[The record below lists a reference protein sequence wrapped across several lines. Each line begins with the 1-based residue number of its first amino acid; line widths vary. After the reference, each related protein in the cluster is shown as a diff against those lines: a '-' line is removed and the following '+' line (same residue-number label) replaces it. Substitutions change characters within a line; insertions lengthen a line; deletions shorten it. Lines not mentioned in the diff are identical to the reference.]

1 MNGLQIKTNNPI
13 RTLLN
18 KKYTRNA
25 YTCIIFKED
34 VHISIVGN
42 PRPSYFCATIK
53 TLKQHDEEKIN
64 TIILFVALGFGVVK
78 AQDLPDKKETLKT
91 VTKVNDYFMKKYADY
106 RTPSF
111 VKNVTRPSNIWTR
124 GVYYEGLMALYSVY
138 PRDDYYKYAV
148 DWSNYHEWGFRNGT
162 TTRNADDYC
171 ASQTYLDLYNICP
184 DPERIRKVK
193 ANIDMLVNT
202 PQVNDW
208 WWIDAIQMG
217 MPVFAK
223 LGKLT
228 GKQKYFDKMWDM
240 YEYTRNKHG
249 ENGMYNQKEGLWWR
263 DQDFDPPYKE
273 PNGKNCYWSRGNGW
287 VYAALVRVLDEI
299 PTDEKHRA
307 DYINDFLTMS
317 KAIKNCQ
324 RTDGF
329 WNVSMHD
336 ESNFGG
342 KETSG
347 TALFV
352 YGMAWGVRNGLL
364 DRKEYLPVL
373 LKAWNAMVKDAVHPN
388 GFLGLVQGT
397 GKEPKDSQPV
407 TYDKV
412 PDFED
417 FGVGCFLLAG
427 SEVYKL
433 N

>member
-1 MNGLQIKTNNPI
+1 MKTKTI
-13 RTLLN
+13 AALL
-18 KKYTRNA
+18 
-25 YTCIIFKED
+25 IGIF
-34 VHISIVGN
+34 SF
-42 PRPSYFCATIK
+42 SLAS
-53 TLKQHDEEKIN
+53 
-64 TIILFVALGFGVVK
+64 
-78 AQDLPDKKETLKT
+78 AQEVPDRKETLKT
-91 VTKVNDYFMKKYADY
+91 IVKVNDYFMKKYSDY
-106 RTPSF
+106 RTPSY
-111 VKNVTRPSNIWTR
+111 VNKVIRPSNIWTR
-124 GVYYEGLMALYSVY
+124 GVYYEGLMALYSIY
-138 PRDDYYKYAV
+138 PRDDYYQYAN
-148 DWSNYHEWGFRNGT
+148 DWS
-162 TTRNADDYC
+162 
-171 ASQTYLDLYNICP
+171 
-184 DPERIRKVK
+184 
-193 ANIDMLVNT
+193 DMLVNT

-223 LGKLT
+223 LGRLT
-228 GKQKYFDKMWDM
+228 GEQKYFDKMWDM
-240 YEYTRNKHG
+240 YEYTRNVHG
-249 ENGMYNQKEGLWWR
+249 EKGMYNAKEGLWWR

-299 PTDEKHRA
+299 PADEQHRT
-307 DYINDFLTMS
+307 DYINDFLAMS
-317 KAIKNCQ
+317 KAIKDCQ
-324 RTDGF
+324 RKDGF
-329 WNVSMHD
+329 WNVSLHD

-373 LKAWNAMVKDAVHPN
+373 LKAWNAMVKEAVHPN
-388 GFLGLVQGT
+388 GFLGYVQGT

-433 N
+433 